1 MYGTDS
7 ALSEPS
13 MDASLL
19 VAPLA
24 ASETLQRLVAWRQ
37 ALPGAN
43 AAAAEQA
50 ATAQEAAAAAAEEAT
65 EAEKAA
71 GVALERKAAL
81 LAQAREKAALLAQ
94 AREHLRPVL
103 RKQRTQAG
111 VVPATPPTLPREE
124 RQTQRELGQVAEQ
137 AEALA
142 RAAEAAKTKAAV
154 AEADRAAAEQ
164 RQRHAHEAEQA
175 RQAREATAA
184 AAELARQAREAAAEA
199 ASQRCSV
206 GQIFSAL
213 QRLGPGERAKVG
225 GKSVPGYLLDCTF
238 TSGVDDPACT
248 DVQRRRLLA
257 AAALLVHAVLELLA
271 PAPLATAVALGKPPK
286 SQAVHDPMRV
296 ALAAR
301 SEPTKAQRLKLL
313 GESGVVQSLVHSY
326 MAAVEREARTA
337 EQPVE
342 RATAPRLYSRWQG
355 PQLPP
360 SPGRR
365 AHWLSAHA
373 QLALATLR
381 WSWRRS
387 SRHSRSRTRCASS
400 TAPSS

>member
-19 VAPLA
+19 IAPLA

-37 ALPGAN
+37 AQAGAT

-50 ATAQEAAAAAAEEAT
+50 ATAQEAAAAAAEEAM
-65 EAEKAA
+65 EAEEAA
-71 GVALERKAAL
+71 GVALER
-81 LAQAREKAALLAQ
+81 KAALLAQ

-103 RKQRTQAG
+103 RKQRKQAG

-124 RQTQRELGQVAEQ
+124 RQTQRELGQAGGQ

-175 RQAREATAA
+175 RQAREATAT

-199 ASQRCSV
+199 ASQRRSV

-213 QRLGPGERAKVG
+213 QGLGPGERAKVG
-225 GKSVPGYLLDCTF
+225 GKSVPDDLLNRTF

-342 RATAPRLYSRWQG
+342 RATAP
-355 PQLPP
+355 
-360 SPGRR
+360 
-365 AHWLSAHA
+365 WL
-373 QLALATLR
+373 
-381 WSWRRS
+381 
-387 SRHSRSRTRCASS
+387 
-400 TAPSS
+400 

>member
-7 ALSEPS
+7 ALSEPL

-81 LAQAREKAALLAQ
+81 LAQARE
-94 AREHLRPVL
+94 HLRPVL

-124 RQTQRELGQVAEQ
+124 RQTQRELGQAEGQ

-213 QRLGPGERAKVG
+213 QGLGPGERAKVG
-225 GKSVPGYLLDCTF
+225 GKSVPDDLLIRTF
-238 TSGVDDPACT
+238 TSGVDDPTCT